1 VYGTELYL
9 EAYRLLHEV
18 LGARGY
24 VRDGSPRAILGAR
37 IERAYRST
45 IIFTFGGGA
54 NEVQRDI
61 VAMVGLGMPR
71 APR

>member
-1 VYGTELYL
+1 
-9 EAYRLLHEV
+9 V
-18 LGARGY
+18 LAG
-24 VRDGSPRAILGAR
+24 R

-71 APR
+71 SSR